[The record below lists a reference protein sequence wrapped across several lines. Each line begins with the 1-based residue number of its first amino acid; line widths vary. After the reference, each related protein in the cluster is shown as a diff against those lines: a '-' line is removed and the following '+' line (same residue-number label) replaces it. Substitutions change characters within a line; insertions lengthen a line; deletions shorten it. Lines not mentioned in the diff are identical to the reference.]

1 MRIAGSTALVTG
13 ASRGI
18 GRATALEL
26 ARRGAR
32 IKATG
37 RDAAALD
44 DVARRTGG
52 EWLAADLERP
62 EEVDRLAEWADPVD
76 LLVNNAGFG
85 VTVPFQSLD
94 PAAADALIRVNLLAP
109 IRLARL
115 LLPGMIERGA
125 GHIVN
130 VASVAGHVGVAGE
143 AVYSATK
150 AGLIA
155 LSESLRYEVRSL
167 GIGVTVVSPGVVRT
181 AFFDRAGHP
190 YDRAFPRLIR
200 PERAARAIARAVRQ
214 DRAQVFV
221 PGWIAFPVWLHGAVP
236 WLYRR
241 GAARYG

>member
-115 LLPGMIERGA
+115 LLPGMIERGT

-214 DRAQVFV
+214 DRAQVYV
-221 PGWIAFPVWLHGAVP
+221 PGWIALPIWLHGAVP

>member
-13 ASRGI
+13 ASGGI

-94 PAAADALIRVNLLAP
+94 PAAADALMRVNLLAP

-115 LLPGMIERGA
+115 LLPLRG
-125 GHIVN
+125 
-130 VASVAGHVGVAGE
+130 VGARCRGGCGQE
-143 AVYSATK
+143 A
-150 AGLIA
+150 
-155 LSESLRYEVRSL
+155 
-167 GIGVTVVSPGVVRT
+167 
-181 AFFDRAGHP
+181 
-190 YDRAFPRLIR
+190 R
-200 PERAARAIARAVRQ
+200 P
-214 DRAQVFV
+214 
-221 PGWIAFPVWLHGAVP
+221 W
-236 WLYRR
+236 
-241 GAARYG
+241 